1 MQSFSI
7 SPREML
13 ASFWRHRRLTL
24 ALVKREVVGRY
35 KGSFLGMFWSF
46 FSPVFMLVVYTF
58 VFSFVLKA
66 RWHVES
72 DSRTEFALVLFSGLI
87 VFNIFA
93 ECLNRAPGILLSN
106 TNYVKKVVFPLEI
119 LPWVTVG
126 ASLFHAAISTTVWL
140 VAYVIFFGLP
150 HFSALLLPLIM
161 LPFILMVMG
170 ISWFLASLGVY
181 LRDVTQVMGVITT
194 ALMFISPIFYPA
206 TALPEEYQKLLF
218 LNPLTVIIEQTR
230 DALYWAKTPDYQ
242 ALGIYSLTSLVVA
255 WCGFAWFQKTR
266 KGFAD
271 VL

>member
-1 MQSFSI
+1 MQSFST

-13 ASFWRHRRLTL
+13 CSFWRNRRLTL
-24 ALVKREVVGRY
+24 ALIKREVIGRY
-35 KGSFLGMFWSF
+35 KGSFLGIFWSL

-66 RWHVES
+66 RWHIENN
-72 DSRTEFALVLFSGLI
+72 SRTEFALVLFSGLI
-87 VFNIFA
+87 IFNIFA
-93 ECLNRAPGILLSN
+93 ECANKAPGLLLSN

-126 ASLFHAAISTTVWL
+126 ASLFHAAISLAVWL
-140 VAYVIFFGLP
+140 IAYVIFFGIP
-150 HFSALLLPLIM
+150 HVSVLLLPLIL
-161 LPFILMVMG
+161 LPFTLMVMG
-170 ISWFLASLGVY
+170 VSWFLASLGVY

-218 LNPLTVIIEQTR
+218 LNPLTIVIEQTR
-230 DALYWAKTPDYQ
+230 DTLYWAKELDYQ
-242 ALGIYSLTSLVVA
+242 ALGVYSLISLAVA
-255 WCGFAWFQKTR
+255 WLGFAWFQKTR